1 MQRVAILGLGIMG
14 GGMAA
19 NWLAKGFEVSV
30 WNRTVAK
37 AQTLAGKGA
46 KVAATPR

>member
-19 NWLAKGFEVSV
+19 NWLAKGFEVDRKSV
-30 WNRTVAK
+30 V
-37 AQTLAGKGA
+37 
-46 KVAATPR
+46 